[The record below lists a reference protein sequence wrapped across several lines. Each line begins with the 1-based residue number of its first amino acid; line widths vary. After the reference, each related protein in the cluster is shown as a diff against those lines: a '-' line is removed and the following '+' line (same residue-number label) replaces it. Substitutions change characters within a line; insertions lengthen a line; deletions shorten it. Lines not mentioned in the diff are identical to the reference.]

1 MKKLLALFTSI
12 LVVLAIVA
20 VLVSGCGKQHKTSI
34 GGQTRAAGTTVMEV
48 LNS

>member
-1 MKKLLALFTSI
+1 MKKLLALFSGI

-20 VLVSGCGKQHKTSI
+20 VLVIGSGKQHKTSI
-34 GGQTRAAGTTVMEV
+34 GGQARAASSTVLEV